1 MPTATMPR
9 LSMLETQILLILS
22 NGDLHG
28 YAIALEI
35 QRRDPSGPRIY
46 PTNLYRRLHALADRG
61 LIDNAGTELDERGRA
76 RKRFAITD
84 TGRTTLA
91 AQTRH
96 LEGFVEA
103 LRAAEGRSK

>member
-1 MPTATMPR
+1 MPSLTMPR

-22 NGDLHG
+22 AGDLHG

-35 QRRDPSGPRIY
+35 QRRDPAGPKVY

-76 RKRFAITD
+76 RKRFTITES
-84 TGRTTLA
+84 GRATLA
-91 AQTRH
+91 AETRH

-103 LRAAEGRSK
+103 LRAAEGQSK

>member
-1 MPTATMPR
+1 MSTSTMPR

-22 NGDLHG
+22 TGDLHG

-35 QRRDPSGPRIY
+35 QRRDPAGPKIY

-76 RKRFAITD
+76 RKRFTITE
-84 TGRTTLA
+84 TGRTTLES
-91 AQTRH
+91 QTRH

-103 LRAAEGRSK
+103 LRAAEGRGK